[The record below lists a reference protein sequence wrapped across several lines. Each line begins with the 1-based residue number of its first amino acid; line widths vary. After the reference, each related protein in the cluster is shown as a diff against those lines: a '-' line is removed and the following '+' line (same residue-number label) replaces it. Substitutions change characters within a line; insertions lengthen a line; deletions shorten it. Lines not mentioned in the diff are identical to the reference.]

1 MQLYGSRLALHWCG
15 WRGWQGGGVLL
26 ELENLQNVAN
36 CVKTTMNQQA
46 SRTISDQENV
56 DCHILLD
63 HFKMNEFCSLIGK
76 TEASIRLVSVSLI
89 ILLESLKIINI
100 SIKPLSSCWLMLD
113 FTFTTESCRCQKVL
127 SKKVLKEPIK
137 FVYPINFCD
146 SQC

>member
-1 MQLYGSRLALHWCG
+1 MQLYSSRLALHWCG
-15 WRGWQGGGVLL
+15 WRGGGVLL

-36 CVKTTMNQQA
+36 CVKATMNQQQA
-46 SRTISDQENV
+46 SAIRAVSDQENV
-56 DCHILLD
+56 DCHILQ
-63 HFKMNEFCSLIGK
+63 NEL
-76 TEASIRLVSVSLI
+76 VSLI
-89 ILLESLKIINI
+89 ILLESRQIINI

-113 FTFTTESCRCQKVL
+113 FTFTTKSCRCQKVL